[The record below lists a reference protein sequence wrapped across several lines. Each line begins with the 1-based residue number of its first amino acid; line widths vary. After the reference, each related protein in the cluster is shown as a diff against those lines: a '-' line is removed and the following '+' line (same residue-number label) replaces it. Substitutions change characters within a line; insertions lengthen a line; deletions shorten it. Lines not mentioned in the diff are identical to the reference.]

1 VTMGSSV
8 TESGLSIV
16 IPAWNEEERLGRT
29 LDRYLPALETRTG
42 PFEVIVVA
50 DGVEDRTGEVAASY
64 SDHNVRVLHF
74 PTQLGKGG
82 AILEGVRASQYESV
96 GYVDAD
102 GPILP
107 EDLLALADGLSCFDC
122 VVASRMMPGSRI
134 VTPEPAL
141 RRFAGG
147 VWGSL
152 VRSVLF
158 VPVHDT
164 QCGAKFFRRSALL
177 PILKEVAVTNWAF
190 DASLLYHLARARRTI
205 HEHPVT
211 WSHDENSHL
220 VMRNAAPMMFLSLV
234 GLRLMNI
241 SISSYLPRSLV
252 NRFVRELAVA

>member
-1 VTMGSSV
+1 V
-8 TESGLSIV
+8 TESGLSII

-29 LDRYLPALETRTG
+29 LDRYLPALEARGGT
-42 PFEVIVVA
+42 FEIIVVA

-64 SDHNVRVLHF
+64 SNRNVRVLHF

-82 AILEGVRASQYESV
+82 AILEGIQASNYESV

-107 EDLLALADGLSCFDC
+107 DDVLALAEGLASFDC
-122 VVASRMMPGSRI
+122 VVASRKLPGSRI
-134 VTPEPAL
+134 ANPEPRF
-141 RRFAGG
+141 RRFLGG

-158 VPVHDT
+158 LPVHDT
-164 QCGAKFFRRSALL
+164 QCGAKFFRRSALQ
-177 PILKEVAVTNWAF
+177 PVLKEVAVTNWAF
-190 DASLLYHLARARRTI
+190 DVSLIYHLARAGRTI

-211 WSHDENSHL
+211 WSHDEASHL
-220 VMRNAAPMMFLSLV
+220 VMSTAVPKMFLSLV

-241 SISSYLPRSLV
+241 SLSSYVPQSLV
-252 NRFVRELAVA
+252 DWFAREFTAA